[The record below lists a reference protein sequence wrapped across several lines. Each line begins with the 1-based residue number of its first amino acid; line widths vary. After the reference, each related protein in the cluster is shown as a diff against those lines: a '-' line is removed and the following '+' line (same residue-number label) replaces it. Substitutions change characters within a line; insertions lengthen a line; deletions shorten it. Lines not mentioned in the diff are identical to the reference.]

1 MTRHDKIRSLNRPSR
16 NGFETTF
23 SMHCLTSAHYRWE
36 LIRYPLDVKDRTPT
50 ETLLVFEGRFNW
62 DDAIE
67 AAEKYLNE
75 HPDDGFY
82 DD

>member
-1 MTRHDKIRSLNRPSR
+1 MTLHDKIRKLRRTSK

-23 SMHCLTSAHYRWE
+23 SMHCITSRYYRWE

-50 ETLLVFEGRFNW
+50 ETLIVFEGRFNW
-62 DDAIE
+62 DDAINKTVE
-67 AAEKYLNE
+67 YLNT